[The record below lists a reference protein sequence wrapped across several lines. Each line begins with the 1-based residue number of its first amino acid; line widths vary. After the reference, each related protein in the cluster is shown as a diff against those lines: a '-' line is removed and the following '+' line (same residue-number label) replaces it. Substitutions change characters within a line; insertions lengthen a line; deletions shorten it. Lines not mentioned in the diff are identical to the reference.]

1 MTEIDLSL
9 LKAAS
14 AHIATAIKAY
24 SETAPTQALV
34 ETQAAIAKLQSILSR
49 TFKTQTSTAS
59 SLQHSATPS
68 HATPTCPA
76 S

>member
-1 MTEIDLSL
+1 MTEIDLNL

-49 TFKTQTSTAS
+49 NP
-59 SLQHSATPS
+59 L
-68 HATPTCPA
+68 
-76 S
+76 

>member
-14 AHIATAIKAY
+14 AHITTAIKAY
-24 SETAPTQALV
+24 SETAPTQSLV

-49 TFKTQTSTAS
+49 NP
-59 SLQHSATPS
+59 L
-68 HATPTCPA
+68 
-76 S
+76 